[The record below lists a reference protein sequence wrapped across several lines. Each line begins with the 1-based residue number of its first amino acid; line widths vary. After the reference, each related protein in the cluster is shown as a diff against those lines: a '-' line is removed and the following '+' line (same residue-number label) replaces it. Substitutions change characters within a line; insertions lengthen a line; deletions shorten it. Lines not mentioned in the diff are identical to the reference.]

1 MVEDLFGPF
10 HLKRIVRHAH
20 DAVDLHGHGAL
31 VDGFEGIVRLIVLIE
46 RNGSVI
52 GGVVVSLQPIAAD
65 NHRIRAEAAYIGNE
79 AAQIPGHFG
88 VSGDIILG
96 GGRDGLDCAKFIDLN
111 HIGRYPTLDG
121 LPCQGAAE
129 AKGQAQ
135 APKGHHAP
143 VLRLDAG
150 GPNAVV
156 PDLGRA
162 LIGRRGFWGQ
172 AIALDWTTEH
182 QASFW
187 SRSGLAAAAG
197 RSPSLIA
204 WVVAWLWAR
213 RRPSLC
219 MRLAQAGGAA
229 LAAAPPLAGPG
240 PFSLAAPPVR
250 RPPVARKAP
259 SPPALAL
266 PVASFQTPSPP
277 LWAALPAAPMPAA
290 ATPPRPAATPA
301 GPLSPEEARAI
312 W

>member
-31 VDGFEGIVRLIVLIE
+31 ADGFEGIVRLSVLIE
-46 RNGSVI
+46 RNGAVI
-52 GGVVVSLQPIAAD
+52 GGVVVSLQPVAAD

-88 VSGDIILG
+88 VGGDIILG
-96 GGRDGLDCAKFIDLN
+96 GGRDGLDCAKFIDLH
-111 HIGRYPTLDG
+111 HIRRHPALDG

-135 APKGHHAP
+135 TPKGHHAP
-143 VLRLDAG
+143 VLGLDAG
-150 GPNAVV
+150 GADAVV

-162 LIGRRGFWGQ
+162 LIGRGGCWGQ
-172 AIALDWTTEH
+172 AIALDRTTEH

-219 MRLAQAGGAA
+219 MRLAQAGWAA
-229 LAAAPPLAGPG
+229 LAAAPALAGAG
-240 PFSLAAPPVR
+240 PFSLAAPPFR
-250 RPPVARKAP
+250 RPPVARKAAA
-259 SPPALAL
+259 PPALARA
-266 PVASFQTPSPP
+266 VASCQPPSPQV
-277 LWAALPAAPMPAA
+277 LAALPAAAMPAA

-301 GPLSPEEARAI
+301 APLSPEVARAI